1 MKSLGLIKA
10 SLDGYKIVITG
21 AGTGIGFSTS
31 CLFADLGAS
40 VALNYLPED
49 NYAMDSVNLLKN
61 KFSKVYGVP
70 GDVSDE
76 LQAKK
81 VIKDSCNF
89 LNGIDWLVN
98 NAGIS
103 LVEEPIPFSDLDKI
117 DDNFWDQIISVN
129 LMSAFYCSKA
139 AALELKKTRGAIVNI
154 SSVASNGKRGTSI
167 PYSVSKGA
175 LETLTI
181 SLAKALAP
189 EIRVN
194 AVAPGFTNT
203 RMTSTRSEEH
213 KNRMREQTLLY
224 RIAQPEEIAE
234 VILFLCVS
242 GSYVNGEIINVN
254 GGQGYIY

>member
-10 SLDGYKIVITG
+10 SLDGYKIMITG
-21 AGTGIGFSTS
+21 AGTGIGYATS
-31 CLFADLGAS
+31 CLFAEMGAS

-49 NYAMDSVNLLKN
+49 KYAKESVEILEQ
-61 KFSKVYGVP
+61 KFSKIYGIP

-76 LQAKK
+76 LQAIK
-81 VIKDSCNF
+81 VMQKTYNC
-89 LNGIDWLVN
+89 LNGLNWLVN
-98 NAGIS
+98 NAGVS
-103 LVEEPIPFSDLDKI
+103 LVKKPIPFCDLDKL
-117 DDNFWDQIISVN
+117 DENFWNQMISVN

-203 RMTSTRSEEH
+203 RMTSKRSKEH
-213 KNRMREQTLLY
+213 KKRMGNQ
-224 RIAQPEEIAE
+224 
-234 VILFLCVS
+234 
-242 GSYVNGEIINVN
+242 SYF
-254 GGQGYIY
+254 